1 MHGVEHRRFVSLVEA
16 ATIAGTSLDT
26 IRRRLKK
33 GELLKAQT
41 NKKGVWI
48 DLASLREAFDLP
60 SNAGQVED
68 VGEKAASTALQ
79 DMVRQLETA
88 LAEMRLKAAQTDLK
102 HRDELAGLETKLA
115 VAETL
120 AQQRQAEIERLHELC
135 RASATQVPGI
145 RMAIR
150 QWITRRLAA

>member
-1 MHGVEHRRFVSLVEA
+1 MEHRRFVSLAEA

-120 AQQRQAEIERLHELC
+120 AQQRQAEIERLHEIC

-150 QWITRRLAA
+150 QWIARRLAA